1 MEDIHGR
8 GDPFHES
15 FVAILGLAGRWDLL
29 LEDVQDSLGGFT
41 GLKSRKERVLGKI
54 FVGLTFVSF
63 QSSIENGRI
72 I

>member
-29 LEDVQDSLGGFT
+29 FQDVEDSLGGFA
-41 GLKSRKERVLGKI
+41 GLKPRKERVLGNV

-63 QSSIENGRI
+63 
-72 I
+72 